1 MIPESFSAIPGLS
14 IWEKLLL
21 FVEVAAV
28 LAIVALILYYLL
40 WRSSDAEDESKG
52 DKGKDRDRPHG

>member
-1 MIPESFSAIPGLS
+1 MIPESFSAIPDLS

-28 LAIVALILYYLL
+28 LAIIAVILYFLL
-40 WRSSDAEDESKG
+40 WRGGDDEDGS
-52 DKGKDRDRPHG
+52 

>member
-1 MIPESFSAIPGLS
+1 MIPESFSAIPDLS

-28 LAIVALILYYLL
+28 LAIIAVILYFLL
-40 WRSSDAEDESKG
+40 WRGGDDED
-52 DKGKDRDRPHG
+52 GKN

>member
-1 MIPESFSAIPGLS
+1 MIPESFSAIPDLS

-28 LAIVALILYYLL
+28 LAIIAVLLYFLL
-40 WRSSDAEDESKG
+40 WRDG
-52 DKGKDRDRPHG
+52 DDGNGKR

>member
-28 LAIVALILYYLL
+28 LAIIAVLLYFLL
-40 WRSSDAEDESKG
+40 WRGGNGEDKEKV
-52 DKGKDRDRPHG
+52 RDEERREN

>member
-1 MIPESFSAIPGLS
+1 MIPESFSAIPDLS

-28 LAIVALILYYLL
+28 LAIIAVLLYFLL
-40 WRSSDAEDESKG
+40 WRGGDDEDGS
-52 DKGKDRDRPHG
+52 

>member
-1 MIPESFSAIPGLS
+1 MIPESFSAIPDLS

-28 LAIVALILYYLL
+28 LALLAILLYFLL
-40 WRSSDAEDESKG
+40 WRSG
-52 DKGKDRDRPHG
+52 DDDRDNEGE

>member
-1 MIPESFSAIPGLS
+1 MIPESFSAIPTLS

-28 LAIVALILYYLL
+28 LAIIAVILYFLL
-40 WRSSDAEDESKG
+40 WRGGDED
-52 DKGKDRDRPHG
+52 

>member
-1 MIPESFSAIPGLS
+1 MIPESFSAIPDLS

-28 LAIVALILYYLL
+28 LAIIAVLLYFLL
-40 WRSSDAEDESKG
+40 WRDSDDEDG
-52 DKGKDRDRPHG
+52 N

>member
-1 MIPESFSAIPGLS
+1 MIPESFSAIPDLS

-28 LAIVALILYYLL
+28 LAIIAVILYFLL
-40 WRSSDAEDESKG
+40 WRGGGDEDG
-52 DKGKDRDRPHG
+52 N